1 MLLVERG
8 GESGK
13 RHGFD
18 GYPFQTGFRLSPS
31 VRDFIKQAGSTGRL
45 SERGWR
51 ELQRAVGDITM
62 ANGRIAV
69 LGAMCE
75 CEERILGLIGS
86 WSANSKKGGSG
97 WIS

>member
-13 RHGFD
+13 RHGCD

-31 VRDFIKQAGSTGRL
+31 VRNFIKQAGSAGRP
-45 SERGWR
+45 SERGSSG
-51 ELQRAVGDITM
+51 LQRAVGDITM

-75 CEERILGLIGS
+75 CEERILWLIGS
-86 WSANSKKGGSG
+86 WSRN
-97 WIS
+97 